1 MYLYITNFLYLQV
14 DHKINRNNNIII
26 FILLSLLDEFEVQ
39 CYFNSILSIACLA
52 VWSDYVKICY
62 ENEESNFI

>member
-1 MYLYITNFLYLQV
+1 MS
-14 DHKINRNNNIII
+14 KNRNNTIII

-39 CYFNSILSIACLA
+39 CYLHSILSIACLA